1 MKKLKTRILL
11 FTVLLA
17 LLVLNISCSKQK
29 SGAQNQACFPLL
41 TTATLRY
48 GYNSEP
54 ATFDP
59 LSPSNTADGRSI
71 LFNVFEGLVKPDTD
85 GILRPCIA
93 ELVTME
99 ELGRVYNFK
108 LRKGIRF
115 HDGSQL
121 TSADVKYSLDTAK
134 TAGFIGFDAIE
145 KIETDGDYLI
155 RVVLLRPD
163 PEFLPYLTVGIVKT
177 NSTDRD
183 KNAIGT
189 GPYFIESYAVQR
201 QLVLSKFADYQRD
214 NAPKLEKITI
224 VFFADSDALVRGLL
238 GGNIDGAGLP
248 GSLAQQ
254 LNSGQFD
261 IIPGYSAMVQLL
273 ALNNAVSPLDDI
285 RVRKAINYGIDIQR
299 IIDTA
304 FYGKGEPSGS
314 PLIPGLTAYYEKS
327 LANPYPVD
335 LEKARSLLKE
345 AGYGEGGKK
354 LSLEITVTSIYTM
367 HVDTAQVIADQLAK
381 IGIDV
386 SIKLVDWATWLSD
399 VYFGRKYQ
407 ATIISLDS
415 PNVSPRSF
423 LSRYRSDDNSNF
435 INYSSANFDRV
446 FDAIL
451 VETGENRRIALYKE
465 AQRIISADAASVYIQ
480 DILGFRAFRA
490 GAYGGALNYPLYVND
505 FASMYPAK

>member
-1 MKKLKTRILL
+1 MKKIKTRVLL
-11 FTVLLA
+11 FAALMAVFVLP
-17 LLVLNISCSKQK
+17 SCSGKK
-29 SGAQNQACFPLL
+29 SDAQSA
-41 TTATLRY
+41 ASLRF

-59 LSPSNTADGRSI
+59 LSSSNTADGRSL

-85 GILRPCIA
+85 GNLRPCVA
-93 ELVTME
+93 ESVTME
-99 ELGRVYNFK
+99 ELGRVYNFQ
-108 LRKGIRF
+108 LRKNIRF
-115 HDGSQL
+115 HDGSSL
-121 TSADVKYSLDTAK
+121 SSADVKFSLDTAK
-134 TAGFIGFDAIE
+134 AAGFIGFDAVE
-145 KIETDGDYLI
+145 KIETNGDYSI
-155 RVVLLRPD
+155 KITLLRPD
-163 PEFLPYLTVGIVKT
+163 PEFLPYLTVGIVKAGSA
-177 NSTDRD
+177 NRD

-189 GPYFIESYAVQR
+189 GPYLIESYAVQR
-201 QLVLSKFADYQRD
+201 ELVLKKFADYWQD
-214 NAPKLEKITI
+214 KVPILEKITI
-224 VFFADSDALVRGLL
+224 TFFADSDAIVRGLRS
-238 GGNIDGAGLP
+238 GGIDGASLT

-254 LNSGQFD
+254 LSPEQFD
-261 IIPGYSAMVQLL
+261 IIPGYTSMVHLL
-273 ALNNAVSPLDDI
+273 ALNNAASPLDDI
-285 RVRKAINYGIDIQR
+285 RVRKAINYGIDIQG

-335 LEKARSLLKE
+335 PEKARSLLKE

-354 LSLEITVTSIYTM
+354 LTLEITVTSIYTM

-386 SIKLVDWATWLSD
+386 SIRLVDWAAWLSD

-415 PNVSPRSF
+415 PVVSPRSF
-423 LSRYRSDDNSNF
+423 LSRYRSDNNGNF
-435 INYSSANFDRV
+435 INYSSADFDRI

-451 VETGENRRIALYKE
+451 VETGEDKRIALYKE

-480 DILGFRAFRA
+480 DILGFRAIRA
-490 GAYGGALNYPLYVND
+490 GAFSGVLNYPLYVND
-505 FASMYPAK
+505 FAAMHAK